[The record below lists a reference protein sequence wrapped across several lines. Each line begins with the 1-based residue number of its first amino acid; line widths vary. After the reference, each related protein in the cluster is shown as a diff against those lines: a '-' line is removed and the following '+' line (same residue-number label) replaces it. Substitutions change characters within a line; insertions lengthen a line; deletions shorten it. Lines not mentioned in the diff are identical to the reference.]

1 MARFRHTRRRFL
13 AATGT
18 AAVAGCLGG
27 DADGEG
33 NGDGGDG
40 GGGNGNATAPAD
52 GAGTDGESESE
63 PADADGAELEVTDV
77 TLLLNWQINGLHAPY
92 VAAREEGFYDEE
104 GFETVEIESGDGSDF
119 AANQAGLGNVE
130 FAVSSPD
137 QLLNVNS
144 RGLSP
149 RCVGVVM
156 QRNPNVVFATRDGF
170 GELDDPAQLE
180 DATVGS
186 GPGMVRQMTQAY
198 LEHHGVLES
207 VEYVDTGFDTVQQL
221 LSGEVDA
228 AGGVFGDVV
237 DAEHQG
243 AEVDVLSIHE
253 AIPSYGHVIATD
265 EGFASDNGA
274 TVRAFLRAT
283 ARGAVWATQNPEAAI
298 GHLVAVQAE
307 LEEVR
312 ENQRDKWERMHAE
325 YMRSD
330 AVAERGWGWSESEP
344 WQATYETLADSDVL
358 EGEVDPETVW
368 TNDYLDAESE
378 YVGDYAELTDS

>member
-1 MARFRHTRRRFL
+1 MTGFRHTRRRLL
-13 AATGT
+13 AATGA

-33 NGDGGDG
+33 NESGDGGDG
-40 GGGNGNATAPAD
+40 SGNATASTADTEAD
-52 GAGTDGESESE
+52 GEGGNESAGSDGPE
-63 PADADGAELEVTDV
+63 PEVTDV
-77 TLLLNWQINGLHAPY
+77 TLLLNWQFNGLHAPY
-92 VAAREEGFYDEE
+92 VAARENGFYAAE
-104 GFETVEIESGDGSDF
+104 GFENVAIESGDGSDF
-119 AANQAGLGNVE
+119 AANQAGLGNVA

-149 RCVGVVM
+149 QCVGVVM

-170 GELDDPAQLE
+170 GELTDPAQLE
-180 DATVGS
+180 GATVGS
-186 GPGMVRQMTQAY
+186 GPGMVRQMTRAY

-207 VEYVDTGFDTVQQL
+207 VEYVDTGFDTVQRL
-221 LSGEVDA
+221 LAGEIDA

-243 AEVDVLSIHE
+243 ATVDVLSIHE
-253 AIPSYGHVIATD
+253 AIPSYGHVIAAD
-265 EGFASDNGA
+265 EAFASNNPA

-283 ARGAVWATQNPEAAI
+283 AKGAVWSTRNPDAAI
-298 GHLVAVQAE
+298 DRLVSVQPE

-312 ENQRDKWERMHAE
+312 ENQRDKWERLSTE

-330 AVAERGWGWSESEP
+330 AVAEHGWGWSEPEP
-344 WQATYETLADSDVL
+344 WQTTYETLADADVL
-358 EGEVDPETVW
+358 EGEGDPGTVW
-368 TNDYLDAESE
+368 TNDYLDAESAYIRE
-378 YVGDYAELTDS
+378 YDQLTDS

>member
-1 MARFRHTRRRFL
+1 MPRFRHTRRRFL
-13 AATGT
+13 AVTGA

-33 NGDGGDG
+33 NGG
-40 GGGNGNATAPAD
+40 GGGNGNASASAD
-52 GAGTDGESESE
+52 GAGTESDEAEDE
-63 PADADGAELEVTDV
+63 PADADGTEPEVTDV

-92 VAAREEGFYDEE
+92 VAAHEEGFYDEE
-104 GFETVEIESGDGSDF
+104 GFESVDIESGDGSDF

-149 RCVGVVM
+149 QCVGVVM

-170 GELDDPAQLE
+170 GELTDPAQLE
-180 DATVGS
+180 GATVGS

-198 LEHHGVLES
+198 LEHHGVLEA
-207 VEYVDTGFDTVQQL
+207 VEYVDSGFDTVQQL
-221 LSGEVDA
+221 LSGEIDA

-237 DAEHQG
+237 DAEHQD

-253 AIPSYGHVIATD
+253 AIPSYGHLIATD
-265 EGFASDNGA
+265 EGFAANNGA

-298 GHLVAVQAE
+298 DHLVAAQPE

-312 ENQRDKWERMHAE
+312 ENQRDKWDRMHAE

-330 AVAERGWGWSESEP
+330 AVAEHGWGWSESEP
-344 WQATYETLADSDVL
+344 WQATYETLADGDVL

-368 TNDYLDAESE
+368 TNDYLDAEAESI
-378 YVGDYAELTDS
+378 GDYAESTDS